1 MNILHI
7 EQVCGNPVL
16 RPRLFV
22 EIETR
27 SGKWLEFG
35 CPVSTIAAAQALQHE
50 AEMLGYSARIVE
62 I

>member
-1 MNILHI
+1 MNIAHI
-7 EQVCGNPVL
+7 ELVLGNPVL

-22 EIETR
+22 EVKTK

-35 CPVSTIAAAQALQHE
+35 CPVSTSAAAQALQHE